1 MPAYPCPQCG
11 GRRRVIIL
19 EVVETT
25 GGGTHVIKKEITCP
39 TCEGKGWI

>member
-25 GGGTHVIKKEITCP
+25 GGTHVIEKEITCP